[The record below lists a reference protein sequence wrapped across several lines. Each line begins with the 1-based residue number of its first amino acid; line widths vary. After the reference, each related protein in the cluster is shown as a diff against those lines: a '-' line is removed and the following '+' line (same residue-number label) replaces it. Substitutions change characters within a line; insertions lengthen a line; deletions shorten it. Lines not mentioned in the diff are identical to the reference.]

1 VTDTT
6 QLTDL
11 QLALVRV
18 LWTRGEATVAEVVEA
33 LRPER
38 ELAPTTVATLLSRL
52 EKRRV
57 VAHTTRARQYVY
69 RARVS
74 ESAVRASM
82 VAGLTDTL
90 FGGDV
95 AALMTH
101 LLDAGSVRP
110 GDLDRVRTLISRAEA
125 ALEKKSHDDT

>member
-1 VTDTT
+1 MTDSA

-11 QLALVRV
+11 QLALLRV
-18 LWTRGEATVAEVVEA
+18 LWTQGEATVAQVVEA

-57 VAHTTRARQYVY
+57 VSHTTRARQYVY

-95 AALMTH
+95 AALMSH
-101 LLDAGSVRP
+101 LLDAGSVSP
-110 GDLDRVRTLISRAEA
+110 GDLDRVRTLIARAET
-125 ALEKKSHDDT
+125 ALEKSHDDT

>member
-1 VTDTT
+1 MPDTT

-11 QLALVRV
+11 QLALLRV
-18 LWTRGEATVAEVVEA
+18 LWTRGEATVTDMVEA

-38 ELAPTTVATLLSRL
+38 DLAPTTVATLLSRL

-57 VAHTTRARQYVY
+57 ISHTTRARQYVY

-82 VAGLTDTL
+82 VNGLTDTL

-95 AALMTH
+95 AALMSH
-101 LLDAGSVRP
+101 LLDARAVSP
-110 GDLDRVRTLISRAEA
+110 GDLDRVRELISRAEA
-125 ALEKKSHDDT
+125 ALEKP

>member
-1 VTDTT
+1 MADTT
-6 QLTDL
+6 QLTEL
-11 QLALVRV
+11 QLALLRV
-18 LWTRGEATVAEVVEA
+18 LWTRGEATVAEVAEA

-52 EKRRV
+52 EKRRLV
-57 VAHTTRARQYVY
+57 SHTTRARQYVY

-82 VAGLTDTL
+82 VSGLTDTL

-95 AALMTH
+95 TALMSH
-101 LLDAGSVRP
+101 LLDARSVGP
-110 GDLDRVRTLISRAEA
+110 GDLDRVRTLIARAEA
-125 ALEKKSHDDT
+125 ALEKAHDDK

>member
-1 VTDTT
+1 MPDTT

-11 QLALVRV
+11 QLALLRV
-18 LWTRGEATVAEVVEA
+18 LWTRGEATVQEVVEA

-38 ELAPTTVATLLSRL
+38 DLAPTTVATLLSRL

-57 VAHTTRARQYVY
+57 VSHTTRARQYVY

-74 ESAVRASM
+74 QSAVRASM
-82 VAGLTDTL
+82 VNGLTDTL

-95 AALMTH
+95 AALMSH
-101 LLDAGSVRP
+101 LLDARAVSP
-110 GDLDRVRTLISRAEA
+110 GDLDRVRDLIARAEA
-125 ALEKKSHDDT
+125 SLEKSR

>member
-1 VTDTT
+1 MPDTT
-6 QLTDL
+6 QLTEL
-11 QLALVRV
+11 QLALLRI
-18 LWTRGEATVAEVVEA
+18 LWTRGEATVQEMVEA

-38 ELAPTTVATLLSRL
+38 DLAPTTVATLLSRL

-57 VAHTTRARQYVY
+57 ISHTTRARQYVY

-82 VAGLTDTL
+82 VNGLTDTL

-95 AALMTH
+95 AALMSH
-101 LLDAGSVRP
+101 LLDAGAVSP
-110 GDLDRVRTLISRAEA
+110 GDLDRVRELIARAEA
-125 ALEKKSHDDT
+125 SLEKPNDNR